1 MSKEEILKKYRELS
15 ENEDR
20 ILQKMQVEHKKSP
33 YTVANIDDK
42 KSEICFVF
50 SCPGREELIKN
61 LPCQGSTGDNLNN
74 LLSILSN
81 KRKDLFFSSKKDDY
95 DILNATTIVHFKNL
109 DGKTEGSKKEIS
121 KGKIGIEKYI
131 ESNPKLKYVIFFG
144 GKAKSLEDVFEESKV
159 IESVHLGYQA
169 INQINKDENGEE
181 ISSDT
186 IANPKKR
193 TMKRLEIVAERILQ
207 QIKDKE
213 SKNT

>member
-1 MSKEEILKKYRELS
+1 MSKEEILKIYRELS

-20 ILQKMQVEHKKSP
+20 ILQEMQVEHKKSP

-81 KRKDLFFSSKKDDY
+81 KRMDLFFSSKKDGY

-109 DGKTEGSKKEIS
+109 DGKTEGTKKEITKENS
-121 KGKIGIEKYI
+121 KIDNYVKTNK
-131 ESNPKLKYVIFFG
+131 NLKYVILFG
-144 GKAKSLEDVFEESKV
+144 RKAKLLKDIVGEDKT
-159 IESVHLGYQA
+159 IESVHLGYQS
-169 INQINKDENGEE
+169 INHINKDENGKE
-181 ISSDT
+181 INAKTVSDSK
-186 IANPKKR
+186 NR
-193 TMKRLEIVAERILQ
+193 TAKRLKKIAYDILK
-207 QIKDKE
+207 QIESKE
-213 SKNT
+213 SKKT